1 MKCYGCGKEGHFAK
15 DSVCPARGQVCK
27 KCKKRGHFAVCCKS
41 QVKFVHKEDSD
52 QFADALNDFAFLM
65 SCDVH
70 DVSHNDDD
78 DTFVDAHEDGDV
90 CLDANDDEM
99 YFDSED
105 DDDDEYYDA
114 QDDHTHCTQA
124 DAQVGRTHSTQ
135 ADVVDDVQGYE
146 NNFAFSIAHS
156 AYPES
161 VDLNVGTVPLSAFVE
176 QAPTFLTRK
185 HGRC

>member
-1 MKCYGCGKEGHFAK
+1 MNFF
-15 DSVCPARGQVCK
+15 R
-27 KCKKRGHFAVCCKS
+27 
-41 QVKFVHKEDSD
+41 KEDSEED
-52 QFADALNDFAFLM
+52 SGQFADARNDFAFLM
-65 SCDVH
+65 SSDVH

-78 DTFVDAHEDGDV
+78 TFVDAHDDGDV
-90 CLDANDDEM
+90 CLDTNDDEI

-124 DAQVGRTHSTQ
+124 DAQVGSTHGTQ
-135 ADVVDDVQGYE
+135 ADVVDDIQEYE

-161 VDLNVGTVPLSAFVE
+161 VDLNVGTVPLSAVIDSV
-176 QAPTFLTRK
+176 ASINILD
-185 HGRC
+185 